1 MRACLLILSASY
13 NQRGSGAWCEYLP
26 VETMASTIDV
36 ARRRGD
42 GKSNGYLL
50 LLLSVVPVRLAAA
63 ASTMARSAGPNFSFS
78 KIRSVAVSAVGFS
91 VSDDDDSFAS
101 VARIT
106 TNTGLELF
114 LRAVVFLNI
123 RQRHLVLEEEEEDVG
138 GKPACES

>member
-1 MRACLLILSASY
+1 
-13 NQRGSGAWCEYLP
+13 
-26 VETMASTIDV
+26 MASTIDV

-42 GKSNGYLL
+42 GKSNGYLLL

-106 TNTGLELF
+106 TNTGLEIF

-123 RQRHLVLEEEEEDVG
+123 RQRQLVLEEEEEDVG
-138 GKPACES
+138 GKPAGES